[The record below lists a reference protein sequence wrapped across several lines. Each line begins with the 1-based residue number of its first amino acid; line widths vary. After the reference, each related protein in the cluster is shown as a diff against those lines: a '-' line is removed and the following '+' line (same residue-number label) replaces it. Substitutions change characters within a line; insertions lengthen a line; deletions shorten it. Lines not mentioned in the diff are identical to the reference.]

1 MILHVDMDAFYASV
15 EERERPE
22 LRGEAVIVGGRPK
35 GGGGGGGGVVA
46 AVNYKAREFGVHS
59 DACFDSRPALPRF
72 GADPPNVFE
81 LWVIA
86 PPPTPIDLPILSLV

>member
-22 LRGEAVIVGGRPK
+22 LRGKAVIVGGSSK
-35 GGGGGGGGVVA
+35 GRGVVA

>member
-1 MILHVDMDAFYASV
+1 MDAFYASV

-22 LRGEAVIVGGRPK
+22 LRGKAVIVGGSPK
-35 GGGGGGGGVVA
+35 GRGVVA

-86 PPPTPIDLPILSLV
+86 PPPTPN